1 MGRIENDG
9 VQRRVIHHV
18 QPRVEPKVR
27 IDQKVNN
34 DAPAT
39 RIGDLK
45 LRGQQQRD
53 RIERLYGAGAAS
65 VSAMNDIRLITA
77 TTKANKAHQQ
87 TFNKELAAF
96 EAYKKG
102 GAADPNYTGAKS
114 YVEVTQRA
122 DAAYRTEL
130 RNAGF
135 KTSDVH
141 GSSNVKALDFLNAE
155 ANRPGNLSTLSAD
168 NVRLRVRNGEK
179 PTYLVRLVQNKYTD
193 SGDAKLSGK
202 SSAWMATADEIAGAK
217 GDLFETMKRIGY
229 KQADIDEV
237 RQNIADSKSGVLKP
251 GDKNYTRV
259 EDYSL
264 AVMETD
270 GTKGLTRP
278 DWDTML
284 GKVKKNPDYDSFE
297 FDKADFVERVT
308 NFEHNGENYDF
319 HRTEMKNLGLT
330 TANDYIAHANI
341 DPDNAKA
348 FEARFNIENDYGA
361 NQIFTGDGTTLRDD
375 GQNRGVGGQELF
387 VDSIPLR
394 EQQRTSFMPMQDT
407 GLSSGSTPLEVRP
420 QINNIVDV
428 PRTATIGSEIKGGS
442 LAGAGISAAFSLP
455 QVFDQASQG
464 DYSGAAQTF
473 ATHTAGGALVGGAS
487 SAGERLIGNGI
498 EQGLSRSGTQA
509 ITSGVGRQVISRVAG
524 SSIVGG
530 IVNGGFSAYDQIGAY
545 QRGEVTGSQAVGTVV
560 GEVGVGLAAGATGA
574 AAGAAIGSIV
584 PIAGTAVGAVVGFAV
599 GVGVGM
605 LTDAVLRYGGVDK
618 MVAHGVTTAIDATG
632 EFVGDVSDTVGGA
645 VSDAADGL
653 KDMASGAV
661 NKLSSIFG

>member
-1 MGRIENDG
+1 MGRIENDT
-9 VQRRVIHHV
+9 VQRRVIPPV
-18 QPRVEPKVR
+18 KPKKVEPKITV
-27 IDQKVNN
+27 DQKVNN
-34 DAPAT
+34 ALPTT
-39 RIGDLK
+39 RRGELQFQ
-45 LRGQQQRD
+45 GQQQRD

-65 VSAMNDIRLITA
+65 VSMMNDVRLISA

-87 TFNKELAAF
+87 AYTKELAAF

-102 GAADPNYTGAKS
+102 GATDPSYTGAKS
-114 YVEVTQRA
+114 YIEVTQRA
-122 DAAYRTEL
+122 AAAYRAEL
-130 RNAGF
+130 QNAGF

-141 GSSNVKALDFLNAE
+141 GSSNVKALDFLNSE
-155 ANRPGNLSTLSAD
+155 SNRPGDLSTLSAD
-168 NVRLRVRNGEK
+168 QVRQRVQNGEK

-202 SSAWMATADEIAGAK
+202 SSAWVATADEIAGAK

-229 KQADIDEV
+229 KQTDIDEV
-237 RQNIADSKSGVLKP
+237 RQNIEDSKSGVLKP
-251 GDKNYTRV
+251 GDKKYTRV

-264 AVMETD
+264 AVMETN

-284 GKVKKNPDYDSFE
+284 GKVRANPDYNGFD
-297 FDKADFVERVT
+297 FDKPDFVDRVT

-319 HRTEMKNLGLT
+319 HRTEMKNLGLK
-330 TANDYIAHANI
+330 TANDYITRAGI

-361 NQIFTGDGTTLRDD
+361 NQLFTGDGTTLRDD

-407 GLSSGSTPLEVRP
+407 GLSSTSLDVRT

-428 PRTATIGSEIKGGS
+428 PPTTTMRSEIKGGS
-442 LAGAGISAAFSLP
+442 LAGVGISTVFSLP
-455 QVFDQASQG
+455 QVYDQASQG
-464 DYSGAAQTF
+464 NYAGAAQTLV
-473 ATHTAGGALVGGAS
+473 TNAGTGTVVGGLS
-487 SAGERLIGNGI
+487 SAGERFVGNSI
-498 EQGLSRSGTQA
+498 EQGLSRSGTQV
-509 ITSGVGRQVISRVAG
+509 ITSGVTRQIVSRVAG
-524 SSIVGG
+524 SSIGG
-530 IVNGGFSAYDQIGAY
+530 GVVNGAFSSYDQIGAY
-545 QRGEVTGSQAVGTVV
+545 QRGEVTGSQAIGTVV

-605 LTDAVLRYGGVDK
+605 LTDAALRYGGVDK
-618 MVAHGVTTAIDATG
+618 MVAHGVTTAIDTTT
-632 EFVGDVSDTVGGA
+632 EFVGNAADAVGGA
-645 VSDAADGL
+645 VGDAAEGF
-653 KDMASGAV
+653 KDVAGGAV